1 MKKTLI
7 LSALLCAAAGMFFPC
22 KGAEFALTKDGKSAC
37 VIVAPDPGTKVSDFA
52 AKELSDFLGKI
63 SNGEKPAVVKGKNAT
78 SLYPV
83 ILKVDEKATA
93 SPEGYI
99 IDAGEK
105 GLVITSRHPRGIL
118 YGVFALLKEST
129 GIRWVFPGADG
140 EYFKVQ
146 PTIKVKSGVRKGEP
160 SFSYRGLSFH
170 AMGVTSLVK
179 DTRDWMVRNGL
190 QLHAYPFQL
199 NGKHK
204 ALTRILEERGAYYED
219 NPGFTNLFT
228 GATYSQGDKIM
239 AEWFKTDKELFPLIN
254 GKRVCLKGQAYQPC
268 TSNPETIRRSV
279 EGLINFCIKPM
290 GKREGVIQIYD
301 NDGTGWCQCENCRK
315 QDSEYDR
322 KMNYVSNRFWRYF
335 LAVSQKALEKYPDA
349 KINGMAYQN
358 FEAPPSFQID
368 KRFGATLSF
377 NRVCYRHKID
387 DPDCLLNP
395 KFLNFYKGWKK
406 QGIYLIGRE
415 EMAPAGNHFQPVG
428 PNYVY
433 LLKFYRKMGLSG
445 NFIAIAPPDG
455 AYGKRFQHAKKQ
467 WRGMWQA
474 MYLHAIFT
482 WNIDADYDKE
492 WEEMNSLFYGKG
504 WEGGMREFY
513 KRLWEAASTTPG
525 CFGHG
530 FSAPLG
536 RCLDKPLSQENL
548 NRCLASALKAASK
561 DPDPRALAHV
571 KYDAQLFKDTWEYQR
586 KNYLAT
592 YRELRAY
599 EKTAPIVIDG
609 KLDEKDWKN
618 ADVITN
624 FKTTRNVGG
633 PAKFQ
638 TYARVV
644 YEPEYFYFAAE
655 MAEPEMDRIQTSI
668 TRRDGPVWEDNTVE
682 LFLTHPD
689 LGATFFHFIFNAD
702 GVVYDRKVAPG
713 MKSDASFNS
722 SLEVKTRKEADRWV
736 LEAKIPTAEL
746 GEKCFTGQ
754 SWKMNVM
761 RARKLKDSG
770 GEGSTLSG
778 GAPFDTGTFL
788 SVAFAGKRTATI
800 MSEGESRQ
808 WANGSLNEPAAK
820 IPSWMRNLNIENNVL
835 PSSWGFKHLKKKE
848 DALVAWRKFPEGDN
862 YYVHVKNSAMMND
875 LVSKAEN
882 YRVNFRYRG
891 KGDLVFLVL
900 RYRKKGGNLPT
911 KTVYRLKADTDK
923 WTYGKFDFPK
933 AGEPKEERQVF
944 GIWVYGEADFDEVY
958 LAPVNK

>member
-1 MKKTLI
+1 MKKALI

-37 VIVAPDPGTKVSDFA
+37 VIIAPDPGSKVSDFA

-618 ADVITN
+618 ADVTTR
-624 FKTTRNVGG
+624 FKTTRTNELAKYQTAVKIAYDAENIYMGIECEEPLKEDQLRVLETQHDSAVWNDNGVEIFLNDPIMGG
-633 PAKFQ
+633 AYYQLIINSRGVF
-638 TYARVV
+638 
-644 YEPEYFYFAAE
+644 
-655 MAEPEMDRIQTSI
+655 
-668 TRRDGPVWEDNTVE
+668 
-682 LFLTHPD
+682 
-689 LGATFFHFIFNAD
+689 AD
-702 GVVYDRKVAPG
+702 GVANPRFDKSYESGAVVAT
-713 MKSDASFNS
+713 SF
-722 SLEVKTRKEADRWV
+722 EKGRYFMEI
-736 LEAKIPTAEL
+736 KIPARSI
-746 GEKCFTGQ
+746 TG
-754 SWKMNVM
+754 STLAAGTVLKMNVG
-761 RARKLKDSG
+761 RGRRPLDKSG
-770 GEGSTLSG
+770 KETSTWSSG
-778 GAPFDTGTFL
+778 TPHNVETFL
-788 SVAFAGKRTATI
+788 PVTFAAPRQVSSGNRTIVDT
-800 MSEGESRQ
+800 RL
-808 WANGSLNEPAAK
+808 WKNGS
-820 IPSWMRNLNIENNVL
+820 
-835 PSSWGFKHLKKKE
+835 
-848 DALVAWRKFPEGDN
+848 
-862 YYVHVKNSAMMND
+862 
-875 LVSKAEN
+875 
-882 YRVNFRYRG
+882 
-891 KGDLVFLVL
+891 
-900 RYRKKGGNLPT
+900 
-911 KTVYRLKADTDK
+911 
-923 WTYGKFDFPK
+923 
-933 AGEPKEERQVF
+933 
-944 GIWVYGEADFDEVY
+944 FDEVSKKFRPPQHWELHGSKVLPANWALSNNKNYGGDLEY
-958 LAPVNK
+958 LFHPGSKTNRFVRLRKGFICSNHDIRNDEITVVYRARGRGSLRFCALVKGKALQLHTQEVDSKEWKNFKFTFKRPGDKDRHQGLVLWPNVKSGDFIDVDDIYLR